1 MAYSKETEKQLT
13 ELFWKIE
20 GRKEH
25 EYAAA
30 TYKDVPAL
38 KEIVRLV
45 EEQLAGDSDESTYVD
60 SIAVLGYV
68 ADRYDSLG
76 RYAVSAKFYN
86 QILTLAL
93 TLKQQYGT
101 DTDGIDG
108 YLYAALQAR
117 NFYIDDDCDDLAG
130 IATELMNADDVWRII
145 NERKERRRSLKHDPI
160 EMTEEYL
167 AVIDEIEEKVE
178 KSRTTY
184 GHGSCFEVWSL
195 TKSYLLEHDI
205 EWHTPA
211 ELNPRVLFD

>member
-1 MAYSKETEKQLT
+1 MAYSKETEKRLT
-13 ELFWKIE
+13 DLLNVIE

-30 TYKDVPAL
+30 TYKDVPTL

-86 QILTLAL
+86 QILNLAL

-108 YLYAALQAR
+108 YLYTALQAR
-117 NFYIDDDCDDLAG
+117 NFYIDDDCDDLAR
-130 IATELMNADDVWRII
+130 IATELMNTADVERILG
-145 NERKERRRSLKHDPI
+145 ERKERRRSLKHDSI

-195 TKSYLLEHDI
+195 KKSYLLEYDI

>member
-1 MAYSKETEKQLT
+1 MAYSKETEKRLT
-13 ELFWKIE
+13 DLLSEME

-38 KEIVRLV
+38 KEIVQIV
-45 EEQLAGDSDESTYVD
+45 ERQLTQDTDEATLVD

-76 RYAVSAKFYN
+76 RFAVSAKFYN
-86 QILTLAL
+86 QIFALAL
-93 TLKQQYGT
+93 SLKRQYGT
-101 DTDGIDG
+101 DTDGINDLF
-108 YLYAALQAR
+108 YTALQAR
-117 NFYIDDDCDDLAG
+117 NFYIDDDCDDLAR
-130 IATELMNADDVWRII
+130 IATELMNTVDVERILG
-145 NERKERRRSLKHDPI
+145 ERKERRRSLKHDSI

-195 TKSYLLEHDI
+195 KKSYLLEYDI
-205 EWHTPA
+205 EWQTPS

>member
-1 MAYSKETEKQLT
+1 MAYSKETEKRLT
-13 ELFWKIE
+13 DLLNVIE

-38 KEIVRLV
+38 KEIVQIV
-45 EEQLAGDSDESTYVD
+45 ERQLTQDTDEATLVD

-76 RYAVSAKFYN
+76 RFAVSAKFYN
-86 QILTLAL
+86 QILNLAL
-93 TLKQQYGT
+93 TLKQQYDT

-117 NFYIDDDCDDLAG
+117 NFYIDDDCDDLAR
-130 IATELMNADDVWRII
+130 IATELMNTVDVERILG
-145 NERKERRRSLKHDPI
+145 ERKERRRSLKHDSI

-195 TKSYLLEHDI
+195 KKSYLLEYDI
-205 EWHTPA
+205 EWHAPA

>member
-1 MAYSKETEKQLT
+1 MSYSKETEKRLT
-13 ELFWKIE
+13 ELLGEIE

-45 EEQLAGDSDESTYVD
+45 EEQLAGGSDESTYVD

-86 QILTLAL
+86 KILSLAL
-93 TLKQQYGT
+93 SLKQQYGT

-117 NFYIDDDCDDLAG
+117 NFYIDDDCDDLAD
-130 IATELMNADDVWRII
+130 IATELMNAGDAQRII
-145 NERKERRRSLKHDPI
+145 NERKERRRSLKHDPV
-160 EMTEEYL
+160 EMRDEYL
-167 AVIDEIEEKVE
+167 AVIDDIEEKVE

-195 TKSYLLEHDI
+195 KKSYLLEHDI
-205 EWHTPA
+205 EWQTPS

>member
-1 MAYSKETEKQLT
+1 MAYSKETEKRLT
-13 ELFWKIE
+13 ELLGEIE

-30 TYKDVPAL
+30 TYQDVPAL

-45 EEQLAGDSDESTYVD
+45 EEQLVGDSDESTYVD

-86 QILTLAL
+86 QILTLAM

-101 DTDGIDG
+101 DTEGIDG

-117 NFYIDDDCDDLAG
+117 NFYVDDDCDDLAV
-130 IATELMNADDVWRII
+130 IVAELMNADDAERII

-160 EMTEEYL
+160 EMTDEYL

-195 TKSYLLEHDI
+195 KKSYLLEHDI
-205 EWHTPA
+205 EWHTPS

>member
-13 ELFWKIE
+13 ELLGEIE

-30 TYKDVPAL
+30 TYKDIPAL

-45 EEQLAGDSDESTYVD
+45 EEQLAGDSDKSTYVD

-76 RYAVSAKFYN
+76 RFAVSSKFYN

-93 TLKQQYGT
+93 RLKQQYGT

-117 NFYIDDDCDDLAG
+117 NFYVDDDCDDLMG
-130 IATELMNADDVWRII
+130 IAVELMNADDVWRII
-145 NERKERRRSLKHDPI
+145 NERKERRRSLKHDPV
-160 EMTEEYL
+160 EMRDEYL

-195 TKSYLLEHDI
+195 KKSYLLEHDI
-205 EWHTPA
+205 EWQTPS

>member
-1 MAYSKETEKQLT
+1 MAYSKETEKRLT
-13 ELFWKIE
+13 ELLGEIE

-60 SIAVLGYV
+60 SIAVLGYA

-86 QILTLAL
+86 QILTLVL

-130 IATELMNADDVWRII
+130 IATELMNADDVERII
-145 NERKERRRSLKHDPI
+145 NERKERRRSLKHDPV
-160 EMTEEYL
+160 EMRDEYL

-178 KSRTTY
+178 KSRKAF

-195 TKSYLLEHDI
+195 KKSYLLEHDI
-205 EWHTPA
+205 EWQTPS

>member
-1 MAYSKETEKQLT
+1 MAYSKEIEKRLT
-13 ELFWKIE
+13 DLLNEIE

-25 EYAAA
+25 ECAAA

-38 KEIVRLV
+38 KEIVQLV

-60 SIAVLGYV
+60 SIAVLGYI

-76 RYAVSAKFYN
+76 RFAVSAKIYN
-86 QILTLAL
+86 QILSLAL
-93 TLKQQYGT
+93 KLKQEYGT

-108 YLYAALQAR
+108 YLYTALQAR
-117 NFYIDDDCDDLAG
+117 NFYIDDDCDDLADV
-130 IATELMNADDVWRII
+130 ATELINAGDAQRII

-167 AVIDEIEEKVE
+167 AVIDEIEGKIEKN
-178 KSRTTY
+178 RTTY

-195 TKSYLLEHDI
+195 KKSYLLEHDI
-205 EWHTPA
+205 EWHTPS
-211 ELNPRVLFD
+211 ELNPRVHFD

>member
-1 MAYSKETEKQLT
+1 MAYSKETEKRLT
-13 ELFWKIE
+13 ELLGEIE

-25 EYAAA
+25 KYAAA

-45 EEQLAGDSDESTYVD
+45 EEHLEKDSDESTLVD
-60 SIAVLGYV
+60 SIAVLGYI

-76 RYAVSAKFYN
+76 RDAVSAKFYN

-108 YLYAALQAR
+108 YLYAALQSR
-117 NFYIDDDCDDLAG
+117 NFYIDDDCDDRAV
-130 IATELMNADDVWRII
+130 IATELMNADDAERII
-145 NERKERRRSLKHDPI
+145 NERKERRRSLKHDPV
-160 EMTEEYL
+160 EMGDEYL
-167 AVIDEIEEKVE
+167 AVIDEIEEKIE

-195 TKSYLLEHDI
+195 KKSYLLESDI

-211 ELNPRVLFD
+211 ELNPHVHFD

>member
-1 MAYSKETEKQLT
+1 MAYSKETEKRLT
-13 ELFWKIE
+13 KLLGEIE

-38 KEIVRLV
+38 KEIVHIV
-45 EEQLAGDSDESTYVD
+45 EEQLTEDNDESTLVD

-76 RYAVSAKFYN
+76 RFAVSSKFYN
-86 QILTLAL
+86 QILVLAL
-93 TLKQQYGT
+93 TLKQRYGT

-117 NFYIDDDCDDLAG
+117 NFYIDDDCNDLAG
-130 IATELMNADDVWRII
+130 IATELMNADDAERII
-145 NERKERRRSLKHDPI
+145 NERKERRRSLKHDPV
-160 EMTEEYL
+160 EMRDEYL
-167 AVIDEIEEKVE
+167 AVIDEIEEKVA

-184 GHGSCFEVWSL
+184 GHGSCFEVWAL
-195 TKSYLLEHDI
+195 KKSYLLEHDI
-205 EWHTPA
+205 EWQTPS

>member
-1 MAYSKETEKQLT
+1 MSYSKEIEKRLT
-13 ELFWKIE
+13 DLLNEIE

-86 QILTLAL
+86 QILSLAL
-93 TLKQQYGT
+93 KLKQQYGT

-117 NFYIDDDCDDLAG
+117 NFYVDDDCDDLVQ
-130 IATELMNADDVWRII
+130 IVTELMSASDAQRII
-145 NERKERRRSLKHDPI
+145 NERKERRRSLKHDPV

-167 AVIDEIEEKVE
+167 SVIDEVEEKIE
-178 KSRTTY
+178 KNRTTY

-195 TKSYLLEHDI
+195 TKYYLLEHDI
-205 EWHTPA
+205 EWQTPS

>member
-1 MAYSKETEKQLT
+1 MAYSKETEKRLT
-13 ELFWKIE
+13 ELLGEIE

-38 KEIVRLV
+38 KEIVQLV
-45 EEQLAGDSDESTYVD
+45 ERQLAGDSDESTLVD

-76 RYAVSAKFYN
+76 RFAVSAKFYN
-86 QILTLAL
+86 QILSLAL
-93 TLKQQYGT
+93 RLKQQYGT

-130 IATELMNADDVWRII
+130 IATELMSESDAQRIL
-145 NERKERRRSLKHDPI
+145 NERKERRRSLKHDPV

-195 TKSYLLEHDI
+195 KKSYLLEHDI
-205 EWHTPA
+205 EWHTPS
-211 ELNPRVLFD
+211 ELNPQVLFV

>member
-1 MAYSKETEKQLT
+1 MAYSKETEKRLT
-13 ELFWKIE
+13 ELLGEIE

-68 ADRYDSLG
+68 ADCYDSLG

-86 QILTLAL
+86 QILNLAL

-101 DTDGIDG
+101 DTDSIDG

-117 NFYIDDDCDDLAG
+117 NFYIDDDCDDLAV
-130 IATELMNADDVWRII
+130 IATELMNADDAERII
-145 NERKERRRSLKHDPI
+145 NERKGRRRSLKHDPI
-160 EMTEEYL
+160 EMTDEYL
-167 AVIDEIEEKVE
+167 AVIDEIEEKIE
-178 KSRTTY
+178 KSRRAF

-195 TKSYLLEHDI
+195 KKSYLLEHDI
-205 EWHTPA
+205 EWKTPS

>member
-1 MAYSKETEKQLT
+1 MAYSKETEKRLT
-13 ELFWKIE
+13 ELLGEIE

-30 TYKDVPAL
+30 TYKDIPAL
-38 KEIVRLV
+38 REIVRLV
-45 EEQLAGDSDESTYVD
+45 EEQLAGDSDESTLVD

-76 RYAVSAKFYN
+76 RFVVSAKFYN
-86 QILTLAL
+86 QILSLAL
-93 TLKQQYGT
+93 KLKQEYGT

-117 NFYIDDDCDDLAG
+117 NFYIDDDCDDLAD
-130 IATELMNADDVWRII
+130 IATELMNAGDVERII
-145 NERKERRRSLKHDPI
+145 SERKERRRSLKHDPV

-195 TKSYLLEHDI
+195 KKSYLLEHDI
-205 EWHTPA
+205 EWHTPS

>member
-1 MAYSKETEKQLT
+1 MAYSKETEKRLT
-13 ELFWKIE
+13 ELLGEIE
-20 GRKEH
+20 SHKEH

-38 KEIVRLV
+38 KEIVQLV
-45 EEQLAGDSDESTYVD
+45 ERQLAGDSDESTLVD

-76 RYAVSAKFYN
+76 RFAVSSKFYN
-86 QILTLAL
+86 QILSLAL
-93 TLKQQYGT
+93 SLKQQYGT
-101 DTDGIDG
+101 DTDSIDG

-117 NFYIDDDCDDLAG
+117 NFYIDDDCDDLAVV
-130 IATELMNADDVWRII
+130 ATELMNADDAERII
-145 NERKERRRSLKHDPI
+145 NERKERRRSLKHDPV
-160 EMTEEYL
+160 EMRDEYL
-167 AVIDEIEEKVE
+167 AVIDEIEEKIE

-195 TKSYLLEHDI
+195 KKSYLLESDI

-211 ELNPRVLFD
+211 ELNPHVHFD

>member
-13 ELFWKIE
+13 ELLGEIE

-60 SIAVLGYV
+60 SIAVLGYI

-117 NFYIDDDCDDLAG
+117 NFYIDDDCDDLAV
-130 IATELMNADDVWRII
+130 IATELMNADDAERII
-145 NERKERRRSLKHDPI
+145 NERKERRRSLKHDPV
-160 EMTEEYL
+160 EMRDEYL

-184 GHGSCFEVWSL
+184 
-195 TKSYLLEHDI
+195 
-205 EWHTPA
+205 
-211 ELNPRVLFD
+211 

>member
-1 MAYSKETEKQLT
+1 MAYSKETEKRLT
-13 ELFWKIE
+13 DLLNEIE

-30 TYKDVPAL
+30 TYKDIPGL

-45 EEQLAGDSDESTYVD
+45 EEQLAFSDESTLVD

-130 IATELMNADDVWRII
+130 IATELMNAGDAERII
-145 NERKERRRSLKHDPI
+145 NERKERRRSLKHDPV
-160 EMTEEYL
+160 EMRDEYL

-178 KSRTTY
+178 KSRRAF

-195 TKSYLLEHDI
+195 KKSYLLEHDI
-205 EWHTPA
+205 EWQTPA

>member
-1 MAYSKETEKQLT
+1 MAYSKETEKRLT
-13 ELFWKIE
+13 ELLGEIE

-30 TYKDVPAL
+30 TYKDIPAL
-38 KEIVRLV
+38 REIVRLV
-45 EEQLAGDSDESTYVD
+45 EEQLAGDSDESTLVD

-76 RYAVSAKFYN
+76 RFVVSAKFYN
-86 QILTLAL
+86 QILSLAL
-93 TLKQQYGT
+93 KLKQEYGT

-117 NFYIDDDCDDLAG
+117 NFYIDDDCDDLAD
-130 IATELMNADDVWRII
+130 IATELMNAGDVERII
-145 NERKERRRSLKHDPI
+145 SERKERRRSLKHDPV

-167 AVIDEIEEKVE
+167 AVIDDIEEKVE

-195 TKSYLLEHDI
+195 KKSYLLEHDI
-205 EWHTPA
+205 EWHTPS

>member
-1 MAYSKETEKQLT
+1 MAYSTEIEKRLT
-13 ELFWKIE
+13 DLLNEME

-38 KEIVRLV
+38 KEIVRIV
-45 EEQLAGDSDESTYVD
+45 EEQLTQDTDESTIVD

-76 RYAVSAKFYN
+76 RFAVSAKIYN
-86 QILTLAL
+86 QILSLAL
-93 TLKQQYGT
+93 KLKLQYDT
-101 DTDGIDG
+101 YTDGIDR

-117 NFYIDDDCDDLAG
+117 NFYIDDDCDDLFG
-130 IATELMNADDVWRII
+130 IATELMSASDAQRII
-145 NERKERRRSLKHDPI
+145 KERKERRRSLKHDPI

-167 AVIDEIEEKVE
+167 AVIDEIEEKTE

-195 TKSYLLEHDI
+195 KKSYLLEYDI

-211 ELNPRVLFD
+211 ELNPQVLFD

>member
-1 MAYSKETEKQLT
+1 MAYSKEIEKRLT
-13 ELFWKIE
+13 ELLGEIE

-30 TYKDVPAL
+30 TYKDIPAL
-38 KEIVRLV
+38 REIVQIV
-45 EEQLAGDSDESTYVD
+45 EEQLTEENDESTLVD

-76 RYAVSAKFYN
+76 RFVVSAKFYN
-86 QILTLAL
+86 QILSLAL
-93 TLKQQYGT
+93 KLKQQYGT

-117 NFYIDDDCDDLAG
+117 NFYVDDDCDDLVQ
-130 IATELMNADDVWRII
+130 IVTELMSASDAQRII
-145 NERKERRRSLKHDPI
+145 NERKERRRSLKHDPV

-167 AVIDEIEEKVE
+167 SVIDEVEEKIE
-178 KSRTTY
+178 KNRTTY

-195 TKSYLLEHDI
+195 KKSYLLEHDI

>member
-1 MAYSKETEKQLT
+1 MAYSKETEKRLT
-13 ELFWKIE
+13 DLLSEME

-38 KEIVRLV
+38 KEIVQIV
-45 EEQLAGDSDESTYVD
+45 ERQLTQDTDEATLVD

-76 RYAVSAKFYN
+76 RFAVSAKFYN
-86 QILTLAL
+86 QILNLAL
-93 TLKQQYGT
+93 TLKQQYDT

-117 NFYIDDDCDDLAG
+117 NFYIDDDCDDLAR
-130 IATELMNADDVWRII
+130 IATELMNTVDVERILG
-145 NERKERRRSLKHDPI
+145 ERKERRRSLKHDSI

-195 TKSYLLEHDI
+195 KKSYLLEYDI

>member
-1 MAYSKETEKQLT
+1 MAYSKETEKRLT
-13 ELFWKIE
+13 ELLGEIE

-117 NFYIDDDCDDLAG
+117 NFYIDDDCDDLVLCRSQ
-130 IATELMNADDVWRII
+130 ILYVWNSSEKFHQI
-145 NERKERRRSLKHDPI
+145 EGCKHQSC
-160 EMTEEYL
+160 E
-167 AVIDEIEEKVE
+167 
-178 KSRTTY
+178 TY
-184 GHGSCFEVWSL
+184 YYQAFRC
-195 TKSYLLEHDI
+195 
-205 EWHTPA
+205 
-211 ELNPRVLFD
+211 

>member
-1 MAYSKETEKQLT
+1 MAYSKETEKRLT
-13 ELFWKIE
+13 ELLGEIE

-38 KEIVRLV
+38 KEIVHIV
-45 EEQLAGDSDESTYVD
+45 EEQLTEDNDESTLVD

-76 RYAVSAKFYN
+76 RFAVSSKFYN
-86 QILTLAL
+86 QILALAL

-130 IATELMNADDVWRII
+130 IATELMNADDAERII
-145 NERKERRRSLKHDPI
+145 NERKERRRSLKHDPV
-160 EMTEEYL
+160 EMREEYL

-195 TKSYLLEHDI
+195 KKSYLLEHDI
-205 EWHTPA
+205 EWQTPF

>member
-1 MAYSKETEKQLT
+1 MAYGKETEKRLT
-13 ELFWKIE
+13 ELLGEIE

-38 KEIVRLV
+38 KEIVRIV
-45 EEQLAGDSDESTYVD
+45 EEQLAGDSAESALVD
-60 SIAVLGYV
+60 SIAVLGYI

-76 RYAVSAKFYN
+76 RFAVSSKFYN
-86 QILTLAL
+86 KILSLAL
-93 TLKQQYGT
+93 SLKQQYGT

-117 NFYIDDDCDDLAG
+117 NFYIDDDCDDLMD
-130 IATELMNADDVWRII
+130 IAAELMNAGDAQRII
-145 NERKERRRSLKHDPI
+145 NERKERRRSLKHDPV
-160 EMTEEYL
+160 EMRDEYL
-167 AVIDEIEEKVE
+167 AVIDDIEEKVE

-195 TKSYLLEHDI
+195 KKSYLLEHNI
-205 EWHTPA
+205 EWQTPS

>member
-1 MAYSKETEKQLT
+1 MAYSKEIEKRLT
-13 ELFWKIE
+13 DLLNEIE

-38 KEIVRLV
+38 KEIVRLA
-45 EEQLAGDSDESTYVD
+45 EEQLAGDSDKSTLVD

-76 RYAVSAKFYN
+76 RFAVSSKFYN
-86 QILTLAL
+86 QILSLAL
-93 TLKQQYGT
+93 SLKQQYGT
-101 DTDGIDG
+101 DTDSIDG

-117 NFYIDDDCDDLAG
+117 NFYIDDDCNDLVA
-130 IATELMNADDVWRII
+130 IATQLISASNVEMII
-145 NERKERRRSLKHDPI
+145 NERKERRRSLKHDPV

-167 AVIDEIEEKVE
+167 AVIDEIEEKIE

-195 TKSYLLEHDI
+195 KKSYLLESDI

-211 ELNPRVLFD
+211 ELNPHVHFD

>member
-101 DTDGIDG
+101 DTDCIDG

-130 IATELMNADDVWRII
+130 IATELMNADDAWRII

>member
-1 MAYSKETEKQLT
+1 MSYSKETEKRLT
-13 ELFWKIE
+13 ELLGEIE

-45 EEQLAGDSDESTYVD
+45 EEQLEKDSDESTYID

-76 RYAVSAKFYN
+76 RFVVSAKFYN
-86 QILTLAL
+86 QILSLAL
-93 TLKQQYGT
+93 KLKQEYGT

-130 IATELMNADDVWRII
+130 IATELMSESDAQRIL
-145 NERKERRRSLKHDPI
+145 NERKERRRSLKHDPV
-160 EMTEEYL
+160 EMTDEYL

-195 TKSYLLEHDI
+195 KKSYLLEHDI
-205 EWHTPA
+205 EWHTPS

>member
-13 ELFWKIE
+13 ELLGEIE

-45 EEQLAGDSDESTYVD
+45 EEQLAGDSDESTLVD

-130 IATELMNADDVWRII
+130 IATELMSESDAQRIL
-145 NERKERRRSLKHDPI
+145 NERKERRRSLKHDPV

-195 TKSYLLEHDI
+195 KKSYLLEHDI
-205 EWHTPA
+205 EWHTPS

>member
-1 MAYSKETEKQLT
+1 MYTQKELDRIV
-13 ELFWKIE
+13 ELFNGIE
-20 GRKEH
+20 GNKEH

-38 KEIVRLV
+38 TEIVRLV

-86 QILTLAL
+86 QILSLAL

-130 IATELMNADDVWRII
+130 IATELMNADDAERII
-145 NERKERRRSLKHDPI
+145 NERKERRRSLKHDPV
-160 EMTEEYL
+160 EMRDEYL

-178 KSRTTY
+178 KSRKAF

-195 TKSYLLEHDI
+195 KKSYLLEHDI
-205 EWHTPA
+205 EWQTLA

>member
-13 ELFWKIE
+13 ELLGEIE

-86 QILTLAL
+86 QILNLAL

-101 DTDGIDG
+101 DTEGIDG
-108 YLYAALQAR
+108 YLYTALQAR
-117 NFYIDDDCDDLAG
+117 NFYIDDDCDDLAD
-130 IATELMNADDVWRII
+130 IATELMNAGDAQRII
-145 NERKERRRSLKHDPI
+145 NERKERRRSLKHDPV
-160 EMTEEYL
+160 EVTDEYL
-167 AVIDEIEEKVE
+167 AVIDEIEEKIE

-195 TKSYLLEHDI
+195 KKSYLLEHDI
-205 EWHTPA
+205 EWQTPA

>member
-1 MAYSKETEKQLT
+1 MAYSKETEKRLT
-13 ELFWKIE
+13 KLLGEIE
-20 GRKEH
+20 GRKEY

-38 KEIVRLV
+38 KEIVHIV
-45 EEQLAGDSDESTYVD
+45 EEQLTEDNDESTLVD

-76 RYAVSAKFYN
+76 RFAVSSKFYN
-86 QILTLAL
+86 QILALAL
-93 TLKQQYGT
+93 TLKQRYGT

-130 IATELMNADDVWRII
+130 IATELMNADDAERII
-145 NERKERRRSLKHDPI
+145 NERKERRRSLKHDPV
-160 EMTEEYL
+160 EMRDEYL

-184 GHGSCFEVWSL
+184 GHGSCFEVWAL
-195 TKSYLLEHDI
+195 KKSYLLEHDI
-205 EWHTPA
+205 EWQTPS

>member
-1 MAYSKETEKQLT
+1 MSYSKETEKRLT
-13 ELFWKIE
+13 ELLREIE

-38 KEIVRLV
+38 KEIVGLV
-45 EEQLAGDSDESTYVD
+45 EEQLAGDSDESTLVD

-76 RYAVSAKFYN
+76 RFAVSAKFYT
-86 QILTLAL
+86 QILGLARR
-93 TLKQQYGT
+93 LKQQYGT
-101 DTDGIDG
+101 DTEGIDG

-117 NFYIDDDCDDLAG
+117 NFYIDDDCDDLVG
-130 IATELMNADDVWRII
+130 IATELMNARDVERII
-145 NERKERRRSLKHDPI
+145 NERKGRRRSLKHDPV
-160 EMTEEYL
+160 EMRDEYL
-167 AVIDEIEEKVE
+167 AVIDEIEEKIE
-178 KSRTTY
+178 KSRKAF

-195 TKSYLLEHDI
+195 KKSYLLEHDI
-205 EWHTPA
+205 EWQTPS